1 VKRNQINVERAN
13 FRLEQAE
20 LDLEANVYQAY
31 VDAQGALKAYEASV
45 IALQAQEQAYEYAT
59 ERFDV
64 GLTNAFDFSQVKSR
78 LENAQT
84 ELLRTKYD
92 YIFKLKVI
100 ELYFGIPVTDLKF

>member
-1 VKRNQINVERAN
+1 MINVERVEY
-13 FRLEQAE
+13 RLEQAA

-31 VDAQGALKAYEASV
+31 VDAQGALKAYEAAQA
-45 IALQAQEQAYEYAT
+45 ALNAQDQAYLYAT
-59 ERFDV
+59 ERFGV
-64 GLTNAFDFSQVKSR
+64 GLTNAFDFSQSKVR